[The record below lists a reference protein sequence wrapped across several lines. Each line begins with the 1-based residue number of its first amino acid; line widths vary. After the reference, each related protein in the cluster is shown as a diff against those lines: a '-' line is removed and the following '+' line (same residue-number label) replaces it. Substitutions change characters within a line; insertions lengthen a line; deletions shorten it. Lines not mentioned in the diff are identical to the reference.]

1 MSTSLVQFLAAIAV
15 VGIAIALFFGY
26 RGYRRR
32 NSERRMLG
40 MLTSLGLDPTI
51 ADSGDIKMI
60 MGEVRDRCRQCQ
72 SEDRCE
78 RWLKGE
84 EGGDA
89 QGVRQEAAQI
99 EPSGVAPRPSR
110 GAQEGRQA
118 GHGRDLAWCL
128 GLSLVW

>member
-1 MSTSLVQFLAAIAV
+1 MSSSLIQVIAAIAIV
-15 VGIAIALFFGY
+15 VVVIDVFL
-26 RGYRRR
+26 GYRRYQQR

-51 ADSGDIKMI
+51 ATSGDIKTI
-60 MGEVRDRCRQCQ
+60 MGEVRGRCRQCQ

-89 QGVRQEAAQI
+89 SFCPNQRVFQI
-99 EPSGVAPRPSR
+99 LGKYSGSR
-110 GAQEGRQA
+110 G
-118 GHGRDLAWCL
+118 
-128 GLSLVW
+128 

>member
-1 MSTSLVQFLAAIAV
+1 MSISLIQVMTAIALVAV
-15 VGIAIALFFGY
+15 VIALFFGY
-26 RGYRRR
+26 RRYLQR

-51 ADSGDIKMI
+51 ASSGDIETI

-72 SEDRCE
+72 SEDKCE

-89 QGVRQEAAQI
+89 SFCPNHRVFEILGKY
-99 EPSGVAPRPSR
+99 SGSP
-110 GAQEGRQA
+110 G
-118 GHGRDLAWCL
+118 
-128 GLSLVW
+128 